1 MRRGFRPESRPRKPQ
16 RSLLTEPS
24 ERRIPDA
31 VTTHDEDAFIEAM
44 GQELAGQGMP
54 RMAGRVWG
62 YLLIADP
69 PEQSAQQIAERLTA
83 SRGAVSGAIR
93 LLAGA
98 GLIQRRTRRGD
109 RREWLSAPAGALGGL
124 MDSYLPRIQA
134 FRRLAGEGL
143 ALVGDQPPPTGLALR
158 EVHDFYLF
166 FEREWP
172 TLLARYEAA
181 RGAAPVEST
190 ERTA

>member
-1 MRRGFRPESRPRKPQ
+1 MLVSA
-16 RSLLTEPS
+16 L
-24 ERRIPDA
+24 
-31 VTTHDEDAFIEAM
+31 DEEAFIEGM

-69 PEQSAQQIAERLTA
+69 PEQTAQQIAERLAA
-83 SRGAVSGAIR
+83 SRGAVSGAVR
-93 LLAGA
+93 LLTAA
-98 GLIQRRTRRGD
+98 GLIQRRMRRGD

-124 MDSYLPRIQA
+124 MSNYLPRIQA
-134 FRRLAGEGL
+134 FRRLTAAGLDLVRGQPAPMGL
-143 ALVGDQPPPTGLALR
+143 GLR
-158 EVHDFYLF
+158 ELHDFYLF

-172 TLLARYEAA
+172 TLLARYEAS
-181 RGAAPVEST
+181 RSAPPGTTT

>member
-1 MRRGFRPESRPRKPQ
+1 MP
-16 RSLLTEPS
+16 
-24 ERRIPDA
+24 A
-31 VTTHDEDAFIEAM
+31 HDEDAFIEAM

-54 RMAGRVWG
+54 RMAGRFWG

-69 PEQSAQQIAERLTA
+69 PEQSAQQIAERLEA

-98 GLIQRRTRRGD
+98 GLIRRRTRRGD
-109 RREWLSAPAGALGGL
+109 RREWLSAPAGALSGL
-124 MDSYLPRIQA
+124 MSGYLPRIEA
-134 FRRLAGEGL
+134 FRRLTAEGL
-143 ALVGDQPPPTGLALR
+143 ALVGDQPPPMGLGLR
-158 EVHDFYLF
+158 ELHDFYSF

-172 TLLARYEAA
+172 TLLSRYEAA
-181 RGAAPVEST
+181 RSAASRDSS

>member
-1 MRRGFRPESRPRKPQ
+1 
-16 RSLLTEPS
+16 
-24 ERRIPDA
+24 
-31 VTTHDEDAFIEAM
+31 VTTHDEEAFVEAM
-44 GQELAGQGMP
+44 GQELATQGMP

-69 PEQSAQQIAERLTA
+69 PEQSAQQIAERLAA
-83 SRGAVSGAIR
+83 SRGAVSGAVR
-93 LLAGA
+93 LLTAA

-109 RREWLSAPAGALGGL
+109 RREWLSAPEGTLSGL
-124 MDSYLPRIQA
+124 MSNYLPRIQA
-134 FRRLAGEGL
+134 FRRLTARGL
-143 ALVGDQPPPTGLALR
+143 DLVGDQPAPMGLGLR
-158 EVHDFYLF
+158 ELHDFYLF

-181 RGAAPVEST
+181 RSASPVDTT